1 MSYFALGK
9 FDINDPD
16 STVLHTRS
24 DSVRFIL
31 ITLNKFVAGKA
42 CISAFTNKQTVTVCT
57 RKLVININTSQL
69 VTHLSQKW
77 FKEHGV
83 LPYESPL

>member
-42 CISAFTNKQTVTVCT
+42 CISAFTNKQTVTVC
-57 RKLVININTSQL
+57 KLVININTSQL
-69 VTHLSQKW
+69 VMHLSQKL